1 MHLAPLI
8 RDLAIILATAGVVA
22 LIFQR
27 IRQPVVLGYL
37 VAGLIVGPHTPPFP
51 MVKDIPN
58 IKTLA
63 ELGVIFLMFSLGLE
77 FSFRKLARVGV
88 SAGFTACFEVLV
100 MIALGFGT
108 AMVFGWSVMD
118 GIFLGAILSIS
129 STTIIIKALD
139 ELNLKTRRFAEI
151 IFGVL
156 IVEDLIAI
164 LILVALTTL
173 VSAESFSGMV
183 LAQSAAKLALVI
195 GSWFLTGYF
204 VLPRFIR
211 YVGKFRSDETLTIIS
226 VGLCLSLVAF
236 AAYFEYSAALGA
248 FIMGSILAETTESHR
263 IEEMIKPLRDLF
275 AAIFFVSVGMLIDP
289 MAIWEHKG
297 AVLAITAVTIVGKLM
312 STTIGPLLSGQSLK
326 TSVLVGFGLAQI
338 GEFSFIIAGL
348 GLSLGIMSDF
358 LYPIAV
364 AVSLVT
370 TFTTPYMIR
379 YSPKIAEALEK
390 ILPASVLHVLERY
403 RLWLERRSTRNAPD
417 PELNKLMLRWM
428 LNGFLVTVIWVLVAE
443 LAMPIIETLIDNRV
457 WSIALGWIGAILLSA
472 PFIWAML
479 SVLLV
484 RHENAATGLKRHPT
498 AFLIMQLVTL
508 LWFAILSLSYFPARY
523 VGIITAAL
531 GMLLFTRL
539 YRQLGASYHWFEE
552 GFTEV
557 FKGAEK
563 SEPSRDVFFELAPW
577 DEHLVRLKVHADSAM
592 VGKCLAEMALRSRY
606 NVNVVAIQRGARAI
620 VAPAPDQP
628 VFPKDELLVLGK
640 DEQIDQV
647 RHLIEKS
654 SQPTSFVESIAGYEL
669 RHFAIDDDS
678 PLLGRSIRQSAIR
691 EEFGALV
698 VGIERRGRRIMNP
711 DSDMVIEI
719 HDGLWIVGL
728 SEKLDELFRKC
739 ALVPK

>member
-1 MHLAPLI
+1 MHLPPLI
-8 RDLAIILATAGVVA
+8 RDLAVILAVAGIVT

-37 VAGLIVGPHTPPFP
+37 VAGLIVGPYTPPFP
-51 MVKDIPN
+51 MVKDVPN

-63 ELGVIFLMFSLGLE
+63 ELGVIFLMFSLGIE

-88 SAGFTACFEVLV
+88 SASFTACFEAIV
-100 MIALGFGT
+100 MSSLGIL
-108 AMVFGWSVMD
+108 AAWLFGWSFID

-151 IFGVL
+151 IFGIL

-173 VSAESFSGMV
+173 VSAQSFSGMV
-183 LAQSAAKLALVI
+183 LAQSAAKLALVV
-195 GSWFLTGYF
+195 GSWFLAGYF
-204 VLPRFIR
+204 VIPRFIR
-211 YVGKFRSDETLTIIS
+211 YVGKFRSDETLMIIS

-248 FIMGSILAETTESHR
+248 FIMGSILAESTESHR

-289 MAIWEHKG
+289 MAIWTHKG
-297 AVLAITAVTIVGKLM
+297 AILAITAVTIGGKVL
-312 STTIGPLLSGQSLK
+312 STSMGALITGQSLK

-348 GLSLGIMSDF
+348 GLSLGIMSEF
-358 LYPIAV
+358 LYPVAV
-364 AVSLVT
+364 AVSLIT

-379 YSPKIAEALEK
+379 FAPTIAEAIEK
-390 ILPASVLHVLERY
+390 VLPASVLHAIERY
-403 RLWLERRSTRNAPD
+403 TLWLERRATRRGRD

-428 LNGFLVTVIWVLVAE
+428 LNGFVVTVIWVLVAE
-443 LAMPIIETLIDNRV
+443 LAMPIIENMIGNHV
-457 WSIALGWIGAILLSA
+457 WAIALGWIGAIVLSA

-479 SVLLV
+479 SALLS
-484 RHENAATGLKRHPT
+484 RQISGANESKRHPT
-498 AFLIMQLVTL
+498 AFLVMQLVTL
-508 LWFAILSLSYFPARY
+508 FWFAVLSLSYFPARY
-523 VGIITAAL
+523 VGIITALL

-552 GFTEV
+552 GLTQV
-557 FKGAEK
+557 FKNAEK

-577 DEHLVRLKVHADSAM
+577 DEHLVRLKVHADAEIAGKTLAM
-592 VGKCLAEMALRSRY
+592 TGLRSRY
-606 NVNVVAIQRGARAI
+606 KVNVVAIQRGSRAI

-628 VFPKDELLVLGK
+628 IFPKDELLVLGK
-640 DEQIDQV
+640 DEQIEQV
-647 RHLIEKS
+647 RPLIEKS
-654 SQPTSFVESIAGYEL
+654 LAPISFVESISGYEL

-678 PLLGRSIRQSAIR
+678 PLLGRSIRQSEIR
-691 EEFGALV
+691 EGFGALV

-719 HDGLWIVGL
+719 HDGLWIVG
-728 SEKLDELFRKC
+728 SSDKLDELFRKC
-739 ALVPK
+739 SLVPK